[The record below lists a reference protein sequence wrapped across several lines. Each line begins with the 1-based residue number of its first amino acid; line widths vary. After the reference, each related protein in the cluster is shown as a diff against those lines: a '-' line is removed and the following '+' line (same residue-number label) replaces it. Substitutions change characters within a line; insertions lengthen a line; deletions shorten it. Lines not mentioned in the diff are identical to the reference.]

1 MKGYYPDSPMNASG
15 SYPDSVKESEKVIKM
30 MKNPDSEYFL
40 MSDES
45 PVTPFMKYLDRHNL
59 DYDEKKLK
67 SIVLQSY
74 RPIKILKDYYNR
86 PRPHQSNLKITPEP
100 SSTSNTPSYP
110 AGHSTQS
117 FLLARYL
124 SRKYPLHSFYF
135 YRIAERIGQA
145 RIKAGIHFPSDH
157 KFAKKVAEMLEV

>member
-1 MKGYYPDSPMNASG
+1 MKGYYPDSAMNATN
-15 SYPDSVKESEKVIKM
+15 SYPDTISESNKVIKK

-45 PVTPFMKYLDRHNL
+45 PVKPFTEYMDRHKL
-59 DYDEKKLK
+59 DYDAKKLK
-67 SIVLQSY
+67 SIVLKSY
-74 RPIKILKDYYNR
+74 QPIKSLKDYYNR
-86 PRPHQSNLKITPEP
+86 PRPHQVNSKIIPQP
-100 SSTSNTPSYP
+100 SSTANTPSYP

-124 SRKYPLHSFYF
+124 SRKYPFHSFYF

-145 RIKAGIHFPSDH
+145 RIKAGLHYPSDH
-157 KFAKKVAEMLEV
+157 KFAKEMAEILEV